1 MVSSYSA
8 RLVSLLALGLML
20 PVAGCNM
27 DRNESIRL
35 MNKGI
40 SLYNAKRTGEALK
53 ALDEATEKDSKNQ
66 RAYLFLGMIQYQR
79 VADLESAEKN
89 LRKAIELKADD
100 YEAQYHLGSLLT
112 RKEDWRQAASAFE
125 AAIKAKPDHAES
137 HLRLGYAMDHLEKFD
152 RAQEAYRESIKADPR
167 RPEAYNALG
176 NLYRRFEK
184 YSHAAQVLKNA
195 VENNPDYAAN
205 YHDLGLVYQEQ
216 KRYADAIRLLE
227 KARLLDPGNATIL
240 FNLGMT
246 YIAAKD
252 PAKAL
257 DNLRAYLGRR
267 TAREDPIRVD
277 TARDLI
283 TRLEKLGQQ
292 P

>member
-1 MVSSYSA
+1 MISRLSA
-8 RLVSLLALGLML
+8 RLACLLVFGLAVPL
-20 PVAGCNM
+20 AGCNM

-40 SLYNAKRTGEALK
+40 SLYKAKRTGEALK
-53 ALDEATEKDSKNQ
+53 LLDQAVQKDPKNQ
-66 RAYLFLGMIQYQR
+66 RAFLFLGMIQYQR
-79 VADLESAEKN
+79 VADMTSGEKN

-100 YEAQYHLGSLLT
+100 YEAQYHLGALLM
-112 RKEDWRQAASAFE
+112 RKKDWRAAASAFE
-125 AAIKAKPDHAES
+125 AAIKSKPDHAES

-227 KARLLDPGNATIL
+227 KARLLDPGNATVL

-246 YIAAKD
+246 YISAKD

-277 TARDLI
+277 TARDII
-283 TRLEKLGQQ
+283 TRLEKHGQR
-292 P
+292 

>member
-1 MVSSYSA
+1 MISRLSA
-8 RLVSLLALGLML
+8 RLATLLVLGLLL
-20 PVAGCNM
+20 PLAGCNM

-40 SLYNAKRTGEALK
+40 ALYKAKRTGEALEH
-53 ALDEATEKDSKNQ
+53 LSQATAKDAKNQ
-66 RAYLFLGMIQYQR
+66 RAYLYLGMIQYQR
-79 VADLESAEKN
+79 VGDDAGGEKN
-89 LRKAIELKADD
+89 LRKAIELKPDD
-100 YEAQYHLGSLLT
+100 YEAQYHLGALLM
-112 RKEDWRQAASAFE
+112 RKKDWRAAASAFE

-137 HLRLGYAMDHLEKFD
+137 HLRLGYAMDNLEKFD
-152 RAQEAYRESIKADPR
+152 RAQEAYRDSIKADPR

-195 VENNPDYAAN
+195 IENNPDYGAN

-216 KRYADAIRLLE
+216 KRFPDAIRQLE

-246 YIAAKD
+246 YISAKD

-267 TAREDPIRVD
+267 TAREDPIRVS

-283 TRLEKLGQQ
+283 ARLEKLGQR
-292 P
+292 